1 MRIAVIAITR
11 NGARLAAR
19 LRDGLGNA
27 DIHVLKKY
35 AGQAGK
41 GSIPFDN
48 DLGSLIARLWPNY
61 RGFVCIM
68 ATGIVV
74 RLVAPL
80 LQNKETD
87 PGVVVVDDSGR
98 FAISLLSGHLGGGNL
113 LAERSASVIGA
124 RPVITTATDSNE
136 LPSFDMIA
144 QAEGWEIDD
153 ISRIKV
159 LNSCL
164 LDGEE
169 IALVDATDR
178 VRFHLQ
184 GKTKFSV
191 HTTLISALRSPAK
204 GIVLVS
210 SRIVP
215 LQFQT
220 DRILVLRPKSLFLGI
235 GCNRGTE
242 PEEIGETVA
251 QQLKRLF
258 LSINSVAAVGT
269 VDAKSGEP
277 GLLRFA
283 ESIGVP
289 VRFYTAAELNEV
301 VVPTPPSGHAMKA
314 VGATG
319 VAEPAAL
326 LASGGGELILAKVK
340 SGNVTLAIAERT

>member
-11 NGARLAAR
+11 NGASLGTR

-27 DIHVLKKY
+27 DLYVLRKY
-35 AGQAGK
+35 RGQAGQ
-41 GSIPFDN
+41 SAICFDN
-48 DLGSLIARLWPNY
+48 DLGGLIKRLWPDY
-61 RGFVCIM
+61 GGFICIM

-74 RLVAPL
+74 RLIAPL
-80 LQNKETD
+80 LEDKTTD
-87 PGVVVVDDSGR
+87 PAVVVMDDAGR
-98 FAISLLSGHLGGGNL
+98 FSISLLSGHIGGGNL
-113 LAERSASVIGA
+113 LAERSAEVLGA
-124 RPVITTATDSNE
+124 RAVITTATDSNE

-153 ISRIKV
+153 ISRIKAM
-159 LNSCL
+159 NSCL
-164 LDGEE
+164 LDSEQ

-184 GKTKFSV
+184 GKAKFSI
-191 HTTLISALRSPAK
+191 HATLVSALRSPAR

-210 SRIVP
+210 SRVVP
-215 LQFQT
+215 SQFQT

-242 PEEIGETVA
+242 AEEIGEVVA
-251 QQLKRLF
+251 QQLKRQF
-258 LSINSVAAVGT
+258 LSLNSVAAVAT

-277 GLLRFA
+277 GLLSFA

-301 VVPTPPSGHAMKA
+301 VVPTPPSEHAMKA

-340 SGNVTLAIAERT
+340 SGNVTLAIAERA